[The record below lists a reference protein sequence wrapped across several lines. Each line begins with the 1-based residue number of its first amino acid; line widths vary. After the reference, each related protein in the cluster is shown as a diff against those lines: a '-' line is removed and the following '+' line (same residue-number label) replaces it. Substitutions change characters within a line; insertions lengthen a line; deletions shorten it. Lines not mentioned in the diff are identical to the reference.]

1 MEPPGRGP
9 GSPRE
14 SAAFLTPEGVRLRK
28 LWDEHRGSPV
38 PVADLDDPRSQEIT
52 LFASWLGTIV
62 DAALA
67 RGGRLAP
74 QHRRL
79 LDARSSEGDPSLW
92 RAAAELG
99 DPVRSYVARLL
110 AMEEAL
116 VQLPKD
122 E

>member
-1 MEPPGRGP
+1 VEPPGPGP
-9 GSPRE
+9 GRPRE
-14 SAAFLTPEGVRLRK
+14 SAVYLTPEGVHLRK
-28 LWDEHRGSPV
+28 LWDEHRSSPV
-38 PVADLDDPRSQEIT
+38 PVADIDDPRSQEIV

-74 QHRRL
+74 QHRHL

-99 DPVRSYVARLL
+99 EPVRSYVARLL

-116 VQLPKD
+116 VQLPSD
-122 E
+122 G